1 MNFKGALVILNRAHD
16 AVLAQ
21 QVEHFHGKE
30 EVGSSNLLNG
40 FKIVIK
46 NRFPLKLLFNSNFDG
61 NLFLVPEMM
70 RRTGI

>member
-1 MNFKGALVILNRAHD
+1 MAFGILEKVRY

-40 FKIVIK
+40 FEILFIVIGCQTNPFHK
-46 NRFPLKLLFNSNFDG
+46 RF
-61 NLFLVPEMM
+61 
-70 RRTGI
+70 

>member
-1 MNFKGALVILNRAHD
+1 MQPKESLIRFLFFTLNVYQYSLNLNMLLVYWIGSIN

-40 FKIVIK
+40 
-46 NRFPLKLLFNSNFDG
+46 LLLEDDWRG
-61 NLFLVPEMM
+61 MLV
-70 RRTGI
+70 

>member
-1 MNFKGALVILNRAHD
+1 MAFGILEKVRY

-40 FKIVIK
+40 FKTFVAWLIK
-46 NRFPLKLLFNSNFDG
+46 KAEA
-61 NLFLVPEMM
+61 LVVAD
-70 RRTGI
+70 

>member
-1 MNFKGALVILNRAHD
+1 MQPKESLIRFLFFILNVNKYGLNLNMLLVYWVRSLN

-40 FKIVIK
+40 FRI
-46 NRFPLKLLFNSNFDG
+46 
-61 NLFLVPEMM
+61 
-70 RRTGI
+70 

>member
-1 MNFKGALVILNRAHD
+1 MAFGILEKVRY

-40 FKIVIK
+40 FKIFVAWLIK
-46 NRFPLKLLFNSNFDG
+46 KVEA
-61 NLFLVPEMM
+61 LVVAD
-70 RRTGI
+70 

>member
-1 MNFKGALVILNRAHD
+1 MQPKESLIRFLFLLNVNKYGLNLNMLLVYLVRSLN

-40 FKIVIK
+40 FRI
-46 NRFPLKLLFNSNFDG
+46 
-61 NLFLVPEMM
+61 
-70 RRTGI
+70 